1 MVVNRT
7 WRSLE
12 GRWVVDEVANQSGV
26 EYWLWDEGV
35 LVAEVAGP
43 GELDRLLSSVIDPQ
57 VQSPAGDRR
66 PA

>member
-7 WRSLE
+7 WRSPE

-35 LVAEVAGP
+35 LVAEVASP
-43 GELDRLLSSVIDPQ
+43 EELDRLLNSVVDPQ
-57 VQSPAGDRR
+57 MQFPVGRRR